1 MDPAEPVA
9 ASKNPAKPKPHAVLR
24 ADGVTKHFGHVAALD
39 GAALEVLP
47 GECHALVGDNGA
59 GKSTFVKILSGVFP
73 PDSGEID
80 VGGRRVSFT
89 DPNAA
94 RLLGFETVY
103 QDLSLATDM
112 TAPANLFLG
121 REIRRPGVLGRLG
134 FVDSKAMRAQSLDR
148 LRSLSV
154 SLKDIDGAV
163 SELSGGQRQAVAIAR
178 SVMWAEK
185 LIFMDEPTAAL
196 GVSQTAMVLEFIE
209 RVKESGISIVLI
221 SHNMSEVMAVSDRI
235 SVMRLGRTVAELTTS
250 QTTADEIVSYITGAT
265 EGVA

>member
-1 MDPAEPVA
+1 MAQSEPTAASTNPAESNMGP
-9 ASKNPAKPKPHAVLR
+9 VLR
-24 ADGVTKHFGHVAALD
+24 AEGITKRFGHVAALD

-148 LRSLSV
+148 LQSLSV
-154 SLKDIDGAV
+154 ILKDIDGAV
-163 SELSGGQRQAVAIAR
+163 GELSGGQRQAVAIAR
-178 SVMWAEK
+178 AVMWAEK

-196 GVSQTAMVLEFIE
+196 GVSQTEMVLELIK

-221 SHNMSEVMAVSDRI
+221 SHNMSNVMAVSDRI
-235 SVMRLGRTVAELTTS
+235 SVMRLGRRVAELTTS
-250 QTTADEIVSYITGAT
+250 RTTTDEVVKYITGAI
-265 EGVA
+265 EAVA